1 MGGGGLMSGAVRKG
15 ARSEVI
21 VTVGDEEVELLFTNR
36 ALAEAERAMGKGLW
50 NGLQV
55 NELRV
60 DDVAYLIRAGL
71 AAAQRERGRTGK
83 PVSMEDVWR
92 LMDAVGFQKA
102 LQIAAEA
109 IAEVLTYEPEDDA
122 NPPE

>member
-1 MGGGGLMSGAVRKG
+1 MGGGGLVSGIIGKG

-21 VTVGDEEVELLFTNR
+21 ITVGEEEVDLLFTNR

-50 NGLQV
+50 GGLQAD
-55 NELRV
+55 ELRL
-60 DDVAYLIRAGL
+60 DDVAHLIRAGL
-71 AAAQRERGRTGK
+71 AAARREHGGAGK
-83 PVSMEDVWR
+83 PVSMDDVWR
-92 LMDAVGFQKA
+92 IMDTIGFQKA

-109 IAEVLTYEPEDDA
+109 IAEVLTYEPGEDA

>member
-1 MGGGGLMSGAVRKG
+1 MSGTVRKG
-15 ARSEVI
+15 ARSEAI
-21 VTVGDEEVELLFTNR
+21 VTVDDEEIELLFTNR

-50 NGLQV
+50 GGLQAD
-55 NELRV
+55 ELRV
-60 DDVAYLIRAGL
+60 DDVAHLIRAGL
-71 AAAQRERGRTGK
+71 AAARREHGGSGK
-83 PVSMEDVWR
+83 PVSMDDAWR
-92 LMDAVGFQKA
+92 LMDALGFQKA

>member
-1 MGGGGLMSGAVRKG
+1 MGGGGLMSGTVRKG

-50 NGLQV
+50 SGLRTD
-55 NELRV
+55 ELRL
-60 DDVAYLIRAGL
+60 DDVANLLRAGL
-71 AAAQRERGRTGK
+71 AAARRERSGAGK
-83 PVSMEDVWR
+83 PVSMEDAWR
-92 LMDAVGFQKA
+92 IMDALGFQKA

-109 IAEVLTYEPEDDA
+109 IAQVLTYEPEDDA